1 MANIVELRGMN
12 GDKLEEMLEN
22 AREEMFNLRF
32 RNASSQL
39 EDYSRLKMVRRE
51 IAQLKTVL
59 NMRQLAIDAAAAQPE
74 IASVLVGKVWQATS
88 RFIYNEGDKDVWAW
102 KVEFVDGDGKDLAS
116 AMVDLNK
123 KRPSQRKAYR
133 QKDQPQLVTSY
144 EIAG

>member
-1 MANIVELRGMN
+1 MAKIVELRGMSV
-12 GDKLEEMLEN
+12 DKLEEMLEN

-39 EDYSRLKMVRRE
+39 EDYSRLKTVRRE

-59 NMRQLAIDAAAAQPE
+59 GMRQLAADSAAAQPD
-74 IASVLVGKVWQATS
+74 IASALAGKEWQATS
-88 RFIYNEGDKDVWAW
+88 RFSYEDSAW
-102 KVEFVDGDGKDLAS
+102 RVEFVDNDGNDLAS

-123 KRPSQRKAYR
+123 KLPSGRKNYR
-133 QKDQPQLVTSY
+133 QKQQPQLVTSY

>member
-1 MANIVELRGMN
+1 MANIVELRGMS

-39 EDYSRLKMVRRE
+39 EDYSRLKTVRRE

-59 NMRQLAIDAAAAQPE
+59 NMRQLAEEAALAQPE
-74 IASVLVGKVWQATS
+74 ISSVLAGKEWQATA
-88 RFIYNEGDKDVWAW
+88 RFVYEDSAW
-102 KVEFVDGDGKDLAS
+102 QVEFVDNDGNDLAS

-123 KRPSQRKAYR
+123 KRPSGRKAYS
-133 QKDQPQLVTSY
+133 QKDQPQLVTSV
-144 EIAG
+144 EITG

>member
-1 MANIVELRGMN
+1 MANIVELRGMS

-39 EDYSRLKMVRRE
+39 EDYSRLKTVRRE

-59 NMRQLAIDAAAAQPE
+59 NMRQLAEEAALAQPA
-74 IASVLVGKVWQATS
+74 ISSVLAGKEWQATA
-88 RFIYNEGDKDVWAW
+88 RFVYEDSAW
-102 KVEFVDGDGKDLAS
+102 QVEFVDNDGNDLAS

-123 KRPSQRKAYR
+123 KRPSGRKAYS
-133 QKDQPQLVTSY
+133 QKDQPQLVTSV
-144 EIAG
+144 EITG

>member
-1 MANIVELRGMN
+1 MANIVELRGMSV
-12 GDKLEEMLEN
+12 DKLEEMLEN

-39 EDYSRLKMVRRE
+39 EDYSRVKIVRRE

-59 NMRQLAIDAAAAQPE
+59 NMRQLAEDSAVAQPE
-74 IASVLVGKVWQATS
+74 IASVLAGKEWQATS
-88 RFIYNEGDKDVWAW
+88 RFSYEDSAW
-102 KVEFVDGDGKDLAS
+102 RVEFVDTDGNDLAS

-123 KRPSQRKAYR
+123 KLPAGRKNYR
-133 QKDQPQLVTSY
+133 QKNQPQLVTSF

>member
-1 MANIVELRGMN
+1 MANIVELRGMSV
-12 GDKLEEMLEN
+12 DKLEEMLEN

-39 EDYSRLKMVRRE
+39 EDYSRLKIVRRE

-59 NMRQLAIDAAAAQPE
+59 NMRLLAEDSAVAQPE
-74 IASVLVGKVWQATS
+74 IASALAGKEWRATS
-88 RFIYNEGDKDVWAW
+88 RFIYNDGDNDVWAW
-102 KVEFVDGDGKDLAS
+102 RVEFVDNDGNDLAS

-123 KRPSQRKAYR
+123 KRPSGRKNYR
-133 QKDQPQLVTSY
+133 QKNQPQLVTSF

>member
-1 MANIVELRGMN
+1 
-12 GDKLEEMLEN
+12 LEELLEN

-39 EDYSRLKMVRRE
+39 EDYSRLKTVRRE

-59 NMRQLAIDAAAAQPE
+59 NMRQLAEDSAAAQSE
-74 IASVLVGKVWQATS
+74 IASALAGKEWQATA
-88 RFIYNEGDKDVWAW
+88 RFSYEDSAW
-102 KVEFVDGDGKDLAS
+102 RVDFVDNDGNDLAS

-123 KRPSQRKAYR
+123 KLPSGRKNYR
-133 QKDQPQLVTSY
+133 QKKQPQLVTSF